1 MRKEKEE
8 KRKKIHFNFFSN
20 FFRRK
25 KTNAFD
31 TFIEQLKSL
40 NKYDFEYTYTNEDDT
55 KIIKVKNK
63 K

>member
-1 MRKEKEE
+1 MKKEKEE
-8 KRKKIHFNFFSN
+8 KRKKIHFKIFSN
-20 FFRRK
+20 FFRK
-25 KTNAFD
+25 QKATAFE

-40 NKYDFEYTYTNEDDT
+40 NKYDFEYTYKNEDDT

>member
-8 KRKKIHFNFFSN
+8 KRKKIHFK

-25 KTNAFD
+25 KNNAFD
-31 TFIEQLKSL
+31 TFIEQLKAL
-40 NKYDFEYTYTNEDDT
+40 KNYDFEYTLKNEDDT

>member
-25 KTNAFD
+25 KTTAFD
-31 TFIEQLKSL
+31 TFIEQLKAL
-40 NKYDFEYTYTNEDDT
+40 KNYDFEYTLKNEDDT